1 LSRLKRFPEQ
11 GRGRPRIYGK
21 KAKLKNLFDDPD
33 AMHPA
38 SSPVYGEKRTM
49 IRFRSVDLIWRPA
62 GILYTWLSVP
72 VEEYVPSDEEIFG
85 DYLKK
90 WGRE

>member
-1 LSRLKRFPEQ
+1 
-11 GRGRPRIYGK
+11 
-21 KAKLKNLFDDPD
+21 
-33 AMHPA
+33 
-38 SSPVYGEKRTM
+38 M